1 LKKIVAILLLVI
13 LLVNAAGYRFIMSY
27 MENKANRQMITRLD
41 NNEYNESE
49 LIEISAPLH
58 LPYFTNWQHFERCDG
73 QVTINGTIYNYVA
86 RKYVNNVMT
95 YKCIPNKAQQNI
107 ITAKKQID
115 HNAFSNAETGKS
127 KKPGSPL
134 SNYFK
139 NMPDYDDNCGGFT
152 HPLMA
157 VTITNNY
164 PTYSTTLYFTQKQ
177 TRHRPPD
184 AALQTV

>member
-1 LKKIVAILLLVI
+1 LKKIVTILLLVI

-27 MENKANRQMITRLD
+27 LEDKANRQMITRLD

-49 LIEISAPLH
+49 LIEISAPLD

-73 QVTINGTIYNYVA
+73 QVTINGTVYNYVA

-115 HNAFSNAETGKS
+115 HNAFSDAETGKS

-134 SNYFK
+134 SSYFK
-139 NMPDYDDNCGGFT
+139 NMPDYDDNCGRLIQPGIAVDISNRYPSFT
-152 HPLMA
+152 AALH
-157 VTITNNY
+157 
-164 PTYSTTLYFTQKQ
+164 FTQKETQ
-177 TRHRPPD
+177 HRPPD
-184 AALQTV
+184 VALQTV

>member
-1 LKKIVAILLLVI
+1 LKKIVTILLLVI

-49 LIEISAPLH
+49 LIEIAAPLD

-73 QVTINGTIYNYVA
+73 QVTINGTVYNYVA

-107 ITAKKQID
+107 ITAKKQIE
-115 HNAFSNAETGKS
+115 HIAFSDGETGKS
-127 KKPGSPL
+127 KKPDSPL
-134 SNYFK
+134 SSYFK
-139 NMPDYDDNCGGFT
+139 NMPDYDDNCGRLTQPGIT
-152 HPLMA
+152 
-157 VTITNNY
+157 VTISNRY
-164 PTYSTTLYFTQKQ
+164 PSFTAALYFTQKETQ
-177 TRHRPPD
+177 HRPPG
-184 AALQTV
+184 AALQKV

>member
-1 LKKIVAILLLVI
+1 LKKIVTILLLVI

-27 MENKANRQMITRLD
+27 MEGKANRQMITRLD

-49 LIEISAPLH
+49 LIEISAPLD

-73 QVTINGTIYNYVA
+73 QVTINGTVYNYVA

-115 HNAFSNAETGKS
+115 HNAFSDIANGKS
-127 KKPGSPL
+127 KKSDSPL
-134 SNYFK
+134 SSYFK
-139 NMPDYDDNCGGFT
+139 NMPDYDDNCGRLIQPVIAVDISNVYPSFT
-152 HPLMA
+152 A
-157 VTITNNY
+157 A
-164 PTYSTTLYFTQKQ
+164 LYFTQKDTQ
-177 TRHRPPD
+177 RRPPD
-184 AALQTV
+184 AVLQTA

>member
-1 LKKIVAILLLVI
+1 LKKIVTILLLVI

-27 MENKANRQMITRLD
+27 MEDKANRQMITRLD

-49 LIEISAPLH
+49 LVEISAPLE

-73 QVTINGTIYNYVA
+73 QVTINGTVYNYVA

-115 HNAFSNAETGKS
+115 HFAFSDVETGKS

-134 SNYFK
+134 SSYFK
-139 NMPDYDDNCGGFT
+139 NMPDYDDNCGRFMLPGI
-152 HPLMA
+152 A
-157 VTITNNY
+157 VTISNRY
-164 PTYSTTLYFTQKQ
+164 PSFTAALYFTQKE
-177 TRHRPPD
+177 TKHRPPG
-184 AALQTV
+184 AALQTA